1 MPGFFTH
8 YIAGQKV
15 FEQLPENIKAAISTR
30 KSVYDLGLQ
39 GPDFFNYFG
48 APFKSDVSTHRM
60 SMMLHE
66 RSVDEW
72 MNLIYR
78 YIAKQ
83 EDADKEIIL
92 PYFYGYLV
100 HYAVDCA
107 VNPYILYRGG
117 FVTPNAPMA
126 ERFGIY
132 RKRINVAIDQIML
145 KKHMDKTPSE
155 IKIDDMFWVT
165 YAELLEVCRMYPVNI
180 KTVYGKDVSRE
191 DVIKSYQDM
200 NKRMKTRI
208 KPGIIKPLTGIYE
221 KFSKEFTKGY
231 FTKTV
236 YAPFEK
242 DIDFMN
248 DNHTEWLCA
257 WDTRYT
263 YTDSVDEL
271 FEKGIEKAVEI
282 IKVVFDSL
290 NGGSTTS
297 VQAIS
302 AIGGNSFMTGIAWNA
317 PLLLKFYDIIFK
329 EEEAAL
335 QPKLEEIL
343 KKMDD

>member
-15 FEQLPENIKAAISTR
+15 FEQLPENIKEVISNR

-39 GPDFFNYFG
+39 GPDFFNYYG
-48 APFKSDVSTHRM
+48 APLKSDVSIHRM
-60 SMMLHE
+60 AMMLHE

-107 VNPYILYRGG
+107 INPYILYRAG
-117 FVTPNAPMA
+117 FVTPNAPMP

-132 RKRINVAIDQIML
+132 KKRINNAIDQIML
-145 KKHMDKTPSE
+145 SKHMGKTPQE
-155 IKIDDMFWVT
+155 VKIDEMFWVT
-165 YAELLEVCRMYPVNI
+165 YKELIEICRMYPVNI
-180 KTVYGKDVSRE
+180 KTVYGKDISRE
-191 DVIKSYQDM
+191 DVVKAYQDM
-200 NKRMKTRI
+200 NARMKTRI
-208 KPGIIKPLTGIYE
+208 KPGLMKPITSVYE
-221 KFSKEFTKGY
+221 GFSKEFTKGF

-236 YAPFEK
+236 YESFEN

-248 DNHTEWLCA
+248 VKHTEWIA
-257 WDTRYT
+257 PWDTRYT
-263 YTDSVDEL
+263 YTDSVDDL
-271 FEKGIEKAVEI
+271 FEKGIQRAVEI
-282 IKVVFDSL
+282 VTTVFDSY
-290 NGGSTTS
+290 NGGDTTS
-297 VQAIS
+297 VKAIQT
-302 AIGGNSFMTGIAWNA
+302 IGGNSFMTGIAWNA

-329 EEEAAL
+329 KEEEELA
-335 QPKLEEIL
+335 PKIEELL
-343 KKMDD
+343 KKIDE